1 MQTDHLICPGN
12 FICWVLFYI
21 NSILFFIMNYQDKK
35 TSMEFLPQEL
45 ELLANALVDA
55 LDLNEK
61 SKKTSDRKVRPE
73 LLSLF
78 KKIQTELV
86 GLYK

>member
-1 MQTDHLICPGN
+1 
-12 FICWVLFYI
+12 
-21 NSILFFIMNYQDKK
+21 MNYQDKK

-61 SKKTSDRKVRPE
+61 SKKTADRKARLQ

>member
-1 MQTDHLICPGN
+1 
-12 FICWVLFYI
+12 
-21 NSILFFIMNYQDKK
+21 MNYQDKK